1 MAITLL
7 DQTNRLL
14 HRTGIIT
21 SDLSALTGNSLQAD
35 VDAAVEAV
43 NDVLNEIASL
53 SRVPVLGEGS
63 FTLAVNDRSYAVA
76 SDFVQVWDPLF
87 RDETNGDM
95 LVPYPTISVL
105 DPTGFFALRSSQNI
119 PAQNKGLPTYWT
131 INPTTSEFYLNTLPQ
146 AADVVLT
153 RTYKYI
159 YEKSIDLTTANEA
172 TNLPFADEIIR
183 RLIPAMEEK
192 WRKIRKGKM
201 DKDEYQKSLALA
213 AKIMP
218 QVPRKARYGP
228 GH

>member
-1 MAITLL
+1 M
-7 DQTNRLL
+7 
-14 HRTGIIT
+14 
-21 SDLSALTGNSLQAD
+21 
-35 VDAAVEAV
+35 
-43 NDVLNEIASL
+43 
-53 SRVPVLGEGS
+53 
-63 FTLAVNDRSYAVA
+63 
-76 SDFVQVWDPLF
+76 
-87 RDETNGDM
+87 
-95 LVPYPTISVL
+95 
-105 DPTGFFALRSSQNI
+105 
-119 PAQNKGLPTYWT
+119 
-131 INPTTSEFYLNTLPQ
+131 
-146 AADVVLT
+146 VLT